1 MDKRIDDGN
10 TAIPLLEGTARDI
23 TKKNIKD
30 GKMAVDPTKRMTQ
43 KEYAD
48 LLERSPT
55 LQAFWKEVK
64 GSFGEVTEGVGRGQ
78 FATPQD
84 DAVISNYKKTQALTT
99 SVSNQFNKAVAN
111 LRSTFKTG
119 TSSTDKVDVSK
130 AKEKVEELEGI
141 LSFVKENELYTKPF
155 KASIESGLANA
166 SDVWKSLKSLN
177 LKDNFPRV
185 YEALIVGLAIRGDH
199 GKSEINDL
207 KGPPPAPV
215 PSTGR

>member
-1 MDKRIDDGN
+1 MDKRIDDGS
-10 TAIPLLEGTARDI
+10 TAMPLLEGTARDI

-30 GKMAVDPTKRMTQ
+30 GTMTVDPTKRMTQ

-55 LQAFWKEVK
+55 LQAFWKEVR

-78 FATPQD
+78 FSTPQD